1 MIQKISFDDFKNDR
15 TLSEHSARSRAVAK
29 ALDKKSDTMPYSQV
43 MNGYEF
49 AYFLETLTPK
59 RLQLLKIASKGEKS
73 ITELAQAANRNH
85 SAVSKDVAK
94 LEGLGLLNTEMVSN
108 MGHGI
113 KKVVRLVS
121 SRILLSASLAD

>member
-1 MIQKISFDDFKNDR
+1 MTQKISFDDFKNDR

-29 ALDKKSDTMPYSQV
+29 ALDEKSDTMPYSQV

-49 AYFLETLTPK
+49 SYFLETLTPK

>member
-1 MIQKISFDDFKNDR
+1 MTQKISFDDFKNDR
-15 TLSEHSARSRAVAK
+15 TLREHSARSRAVAK
-29 ALDKKSDTMPYSQV
+29 ALDEKSDTMPYSQV

-49 AYFLETLTPK
+49 SYFLETLTPK
-59 RLQLLKIASKGEKS
+59 RLELLKIASKGEKS

-121 SRILLSASLAD
+121 SRILLSASLVD